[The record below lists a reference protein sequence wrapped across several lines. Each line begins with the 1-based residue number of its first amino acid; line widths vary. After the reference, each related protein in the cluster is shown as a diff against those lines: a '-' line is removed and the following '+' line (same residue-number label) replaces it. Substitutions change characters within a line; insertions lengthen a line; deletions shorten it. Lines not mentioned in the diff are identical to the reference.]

1 MNKNIVLYSTGCP
14 KCEILKKKMGEKNI
28 SYTEINDIDIM
39 NEKNITFVPMLEIEG
54 KLLNYRE
61 SVGFINSI

>member
-1 MNKNIVLYSTGCP
+1 MNKDIILYSTGCP
-14 KCEILKKKMGEKNI
+14 KWEILKKKMGEKNI

-61 SVGFINSI
+61 SVSFINSI

>member
-1 MNKNIVLYSTGCP
+1 MNKDIILYSTGCP

-28 SYTEINDIDIM
+28 SYTEINDIDII

-61 SVGFINSI
+61 SVSFVNSI

>member
-1 MNKNIVLYSTGCP
+1 MNKDIILYSTGCP

-61 SVGFINSI
+61 SVSFINSI

>member
-1 MNKNIVLYSTGCP
+1 MNKNIILYSTGCP

-61 SVGFINSI
+61 SVSFINSI

>member
-1 MNKNIVLYSTGCP
+1 MNKDIILYSTGCP

-28 SYTEINDIDIM
+28 SYTEINDIEIM

-61 SVGFINSI
+61 SVSFVNSI

>member
-1 MNKNIVLYSTGCP
+1 MNKNIILYSTGCP

-28 SYTEINDIDIM
+28 SYTEINDIDII

>member
-1 MNKNIVLYSTGCP
+1 MNKNIILYSTGCP

>member
-1 MNKNIVLYSTGCP
+1 MNKDIILYSTGCP

-61 SVGFINSI
+61 SVSFVNSI

>member
-1 MNKNIVLYSTGCP
+1 MNKDIILYSTGCP

-54 KLLNYRE
+54 KLLNYKE
-61 SVGFINSI
+61 SVSFVNSI